1 MGTVTAYNMSNIQS
15 ALGGSNP
22 ISLSEYYRGGAYVPT
37 TRSTTV
43 REPTSGEYYNWPSN
57 PYTWWER
64 QVGVLVYVRWFGTL
78 PTTAGQAAT
87 SVSAGGYTY
96 FRGSYRQFLSDPYG
110 NSYELYGIY
119 RTSGGTTSINTGVPS
134 SGTISIS
141 QLYGAENP

>member
-1 MGTVTAYNMSNIQS
+1 MGTVTAYNMANIQS

-43 REPTSGEYYNWPSN
+43 REPTSGEYYNWPSSPN
-57 PYTWWER
+57 TWWER
-64 QVGVLVYVRWFGTL
+64 QVGVIAYVRWFGTN
-78 PTTAGQAAT
+78 PVNPSVNAT
-87 SVSAGGYTY
+87 SATAGGYTY
-96 FRGSYRQFLSDPYG
+96 FRGAFQRTVNDGYFDFG
-110 NSYELYGIY
+110 LYGIY